1 MAAVTVYAQSAGDW
15 DKVNNWDT
23 VAGGGGTDYTDPQ
36 DGTDAFTCDC
46 NGFIINL
53 NKTVV
58 VTKIQATAAGG
69 GIKVPDSTAAT
80 VGAAAGIKTLISS
93 SYNGAMVTWGTGTC
107 SLTLNGSVAYS
118 GTNTSGMIPV
128 GGSQTLTIQNTG
140 GAGTTSVS
148 NTSTGYAIVPAST
161 GILVVSNS
169 GGTALSETSSGRCVS
184 ASGSGTCTI
193 TGAITAT
200 GGGYG
205 LLNSSTSVS
214 HTVTGDVSNS
224 DVSGAAIRSSGGTI
238 TVDGNLSSSN
248 GATVVNMV
256 GGTFVWTGARTL
268 AAATDCKLVVSTGT
282 INITSLVL
290 TNSGRFYIE
299 KQGGGTLTV
308 GSGGTLAQINNQSHA
323 AQACVLGTAADIV
336 NPSGAGT
343 ILVETVLCNIS
354 GGAMSPVPY

>member
-23 VAGGGGTDYTDPQ
+23 TAGGGGTDYTDPQ

-148 NTSTGYAIVPAST
+148 NTSTGYAIVTAGT

-169 GGTALSETSSGRCVS
+169 GGTALNETSSGRCVS
-184 ASGSGTCTI
+184 AAGSGTYTI
-193 TGAITAT
+193 TGDITVT
-200 GGGYG
+200 NNGYG
-205 LLNSSTSVS
+205 IMGGSSSAS
-214 HTVTGDVSNS
+214 STVTGNLSCSNANGACLRPM
-224 DVSGAAIRSSGGTI
+224 SGTVTI
-238 TVDGNLSSSN
+238 AGNLSASADGVVLNVN
-248 GATVVNMV
+248 GATV
-256 GGTFVWTGARTL
+256 VWTGARTL
-268 AAATDCKLVVSTGT
+268 AAATDCRIVLQSGVLD
-282 INITSLVL
+282 ITSLVL
-290 TNSGRFYIE
+290 TNSGRFLVQYV
-299 KQGGGTLTV
+299 GGTLTV
-308 GSGGTLAQINNQSHA
+308 GAGGTLAQINNQSHA
-323 AQACVLGTAADIV
+323 AQGCVLGTAADIV

-354 GGAMSPVPY
+354 GGALSPVTY